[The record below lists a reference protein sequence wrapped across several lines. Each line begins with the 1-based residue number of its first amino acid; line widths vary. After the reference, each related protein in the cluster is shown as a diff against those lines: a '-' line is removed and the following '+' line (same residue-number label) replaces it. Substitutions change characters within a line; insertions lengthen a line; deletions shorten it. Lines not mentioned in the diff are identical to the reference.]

1 MIQIEELEVG
11 YGRSVVLQGLSM
23 AAEEGRITSII
34 GANGAGKTTLLRA
47 ISGMVRPR
55 RGSIAVRGARLERM
69 SPREIVRLGI
79 CHVPEGRQVF
89 PELTVAENLRLGAIA
104 VGSKV
109 DEARQQALVFTYF
122 PRLAERRGQ
131 LAGTLSGG
139 EQQMLAVGRALM
151 AAPDVLLL
159 DEPSTGLAPK
169 LVQQVFRIIREL
181 NRREKLTVLLVEQNP
196 RLALQLADYSYVLVN
211 GRIAASG
218 SADTMESEAIVR
230 SFYLGSAGHG
240 GDAPACPA
248 VVGLGK
254 EQGD

>member
-1 MIQIEELEVG
+1 MIEIKELEAG

-23 AAEEGRITSII
+23 VAEEGRITSII

-55 RGSIAVRGARLERM
+55 RGSITVRGARLERM
-69 SPREIVRLGI
+69 SPREIVRLGV

-131 LAGTLSGG
+131 PAGTLSGG

-169 LVQQVFRIIREL
+169 LVQQVFRIVREL

-218 SADTMESEAIVR
+218 SADTMQSEAIVR

-240 GDAPACPA
+240 TPEETTNRGTECGPSARH
-248 VVGLGK
+248 
-254 EQGD
+254 

>member
-1 MIQIEELEVG
+1 MIEIEELEVG

-23 AAEEGRITSII
+23 SAAEGRITSII

-55 RGSIAVRGARLERM
+55 RGSITVRGTRLDRL
-69 SPREIVRLGI
+69 SPRDIVRLGV
-79 CHVPEGRQVF
+79 CHVPEGRQIF

-104 VGSKV
+104 VGAKV
-109 DEARQQALVFTYF
+109 NEARREALVCSYF
-122 PRLAERRGQ
+122 PRLAERRSQ

-169 LVQQVFRIIREL
+169 LVQQVFLIVREL
-181 NRREKLTVLLVEQNP
+181 NQREKLTVVLVEQNP

-211 GRIAASG
+211 GRVAASG
-218 SADTMESEAIVR
+218 PAETMESEAIVR
-230 SFYLGSAGHG
+230 SFYLGSADQATNRGTECG
-240 GDAPACPA
+240 PSA
-248 VVGLGK
+248 
-254 EQGD
+254 